1 MVLCFSLFTFLER
14 WWTQWIPVG
23 CTGDELD
30 KSLPASSCVY
40 AERREGA
47 CKNGIVKHMGRMVDW
62 DALWWQ
68 VQVREG
74 RAVWGARCR
83 QLQTAADRR
92 EYRKV
97 TVNHA
102 ALTNFSTKEDCILF
116 SQRRPPGYTVWDIF
130 VYSTSVPFIFHFISG
145 WSTIA
150 PPMLAFLYCFAQVG
164 LERAPWPRPTPPVP
178 YTVTRS
184 TRTAVSPLSRL
195 RCPRLLGPPA
205 SVSSVRQDPAK
216 LPRTEVEPDT
226 LQRRWAA
233 SEGWRGAAWASTA
246 STHST
251 SAQLPIVII
260 SNRCL
265 Y

>member
-23 CTGDELD
+23 CTEDELD

-62 DALWWQ
+62 EALWWQ

-116 SQRRPPGYTVWDIF
+116 SQRRPPGYTVWDSF
-130 VYSTSVPFIFHFISG
+130 VYSTSVPLFSILFQAGQPSLHPCWLSCTASLRSA
-145 WSTIA
+145 WNAHPDPA
-150 PPMLAFLYCFAQVG
+150 PPRQ
-164 LERAPWPRPTPPVP
+164 
-178 YTVTRS
+178 
-184 TRTAVSPLSRL
+184 SPI
-195 RCPRLLGPPA
+195 
-205 SVSSVRQDPAK
+205 Q
-216 LPRTEVEPDT
+216 
-226 LQRRWAA
+226 
-233 SEGWRGAAWASTA
+233 
-246 STHST
+246 
-251 SAQLPIVII
+251 
-260 SNRCL
+260 
-265 Y
+265 